1 MTMREFNEM
10 MKVYN
15 VIEFVS
21 SIEGMLILTLI
32 IGTLLYAA
40 SNIRVRISN
49 RVWFFKTKVRLALSH
64 LMYDEP
70 EILKNV
76 IQFAETQING
86 TATVVLR
93 DKHDR
98 LNTFYVVVT
107 TTLDN
112 TPAVVYYNE
121 SYQMLCTHTK
131 GYTSFE
137 TKERY
142 FQWRAFKNLL
152 VKNAPEMEFF
162 IPNNKE
168 GLA

>member
-40 SNIRVRISN
+40 SIIRVRISN
-49 RVWFFKTKVRLALSH
+49 RIWFFKTKVRLALSH

-137 TKERY
+137 SKERY
-142 FQWRAFKNLL
+142 LQWRTFKKLL
-152 VKNAPEMEFF
+152 VKNASEMEYLVT
-162 IPNNKE
+162 NKE

>member
-15 VIEFVS
+15 MVEFIS
-21 SIEGMLILTLI
+21 SVEGMLILTLI
-32 IGTLLYAA
+32 FGTALYIA
-40 SNIRVRISN
+40 SNIRVKISN
-49 RVWFFKTKVRLALSH
+49 RIWFFKTKVRLALSH
-64 LMYDEP
+64 MVYEEP

-93 DKHDR
+93 DKHNK

-131 GYTSFE
+131 RYTSFE

-152 VKNAPEMEFF
+152 VKNASEMEYLVT
-162 IPNNKE
+162 NKE

>member
-1 MTMREFNEM
+1 MTMKEFNEM

-40 SNIRVRISN
+40 SNIRVKISN
-49 RVWFFKTKVRLALSH
+49 KIWFFKTKVKLVLSH
-64 LMYDEP
+64 MVYEEP

-93 DKHDR
+93 DKHNK

-121 SYQMLCTHTK
+121 SFQMLCTHAK
-131 GYTSFE
+131 GYTTFE
-137 TKERY
+137 SKERY
-142 FQWRAFKNLL
+142 LQWRTFKKLL
-152 VKNAPEMEFF
+152 VKNASEMEYLVT
-162 IPNNKE
+162 NKE

>member
-1 MTMREFNEM
+1 MTMRGFNEM

-40 SNIRVRISN
+40 SNIRVKISN
-49 RVWFFKTKVRLALSH
+49 RVWFFKTKVKLVLSH
-64 LMYDEP
+64 MVYEEP

-107 TTLDN
+107 TNHIRCCVPTLKD
-112 TPAVVYYNE
+112 TRH
-121 SYQMLCTHTK
+121 LK
-131 GYTSFE
+131 
-137 TKERY
+137 
-142 FQWRAFKNLL
+142 L
-152 VKNAPEMEFF
+152 KNAISNGERSK
-162 IPNNKE
+162 ICW
-168 GLA
+168 

>member
-21 SIEGMLILTLI
+21 SIEGILILTLI

-40 SNIRVRISN
+40 SNIRVKISN
-49 RVWFFKTKVRLALSH
+49 RIWFFKTKVRLALSH
-64 LMYDEP
+64 MVYEEP

-93 DKHDR
+93 DKHNK

-112 TPAVVYYNE
+112 TPTVVYYNE
-121 SYQMLCTHTK
+121 SFQMLCTHAK
-131 GYTSFE
+131 GYTTFE
-137 TKERY
+137 SKERY
-142 FQWRAFKNLL
+142 LQWRTFKKLL
-152 VKNAPEMEFF
+152 VKNASEMEYLVT
-162 IPNNKE
+162 NKE

>member
-40 SNIRVRISN
+40 SNIRVKISN
-49 RVWFFKTKVRLALSH
+49 RIWFFKTKVRLALSH
-64 LMYDEP
+64 MVYEEP

-93 DKHDR
+93 DKHNK

-121 SYQMLCTHTK
+121 SYQMLCIHAK
-131 GYTSFE
+131 GYTAFE
-137 TKERY
+137 SKERY

-152 VKNAPEMEFF
+152 VKNASEMEYLVT
-162 IPNNKE
+162 NKE

>member
-1 MTMREFNEM
+1 MTMNEFREMIRFYRI
-10 MKVYN
+10 V
-15 VIEFVS
+15 EFIS

-40 SNIRVRISN
+40 SNIRVKISN
-49 RVWFFKTKVRLALSH
+49 RIWFFKTKVRLALSH
-64 LMYDEP
+64 MVYEEP

-93 DKHDR
+93 DKHNK

-121 SYQMLCTHTK
+121 SFQMLCTHAK
-131 GYTSFE
+131 GYTTFE
-137 TKERY
+137 SKERY
-142 FQWRAFKNLL
+142 LQWRTFKKLL
-152 VKNAPEMEFF
+152 VKNASEMEYLVT
-162 IPNNKE
+162 NKE

>member
-1 MTMREFNEM
+1 MTLNEFREM

-15 VIEFVS
+15 AIEFIS
-21 SIEGMLILTLI
+21 SIDGMLILTIVLGTVLYI
-32 IGTLLYAA
+32 I
-40 SNIRVRISN
+40 SKMKSKMSN
-49 RVWFFKTKVRLALSH
+49 RIWFFKTKVKLVLSH
-64 LMYDEP
+64 MVYEEP

-121 SYQMLCTHTK
+121 SFQMLCTHAK
-131 GYTSFE
+131 GYTTFE
-137 TKERY
+137 SKERY
-142 FQWRAFKNLL
+142 LQWRTFKKLL
-152 VKNAPEMEFF
+152 VKNASEMEYLVT
-162 IPNNKE
+162 NNKE

>member
-1 MTMREFNEM
+1 MTMNEFREM

-15 VIEFVS
+15 MVEFIS
-21 SIEGMLILTLI
+21 SVEGMLILTLI
-32 IGTLLYAA
+32 FGTALYTA
-40 SNIRVRISN
+40 SNLKRRISN

-121 SYQMLCTHTK
+121 SFQMLCTHAK
-131 GYTSFE
+131 GYTTFE
-137 TKERY
+137 SKERY
-142 FQWRAFKNLL
+142 LQWRAFKNLL

>member
-21 SIEGMLILTLI
+21 SIEGILILTLI

-40 SNIRVRISN
+40 SNIRVKISN
-49 RVWFFKTKVRLALSH
+49 RIWFFKTKVRLALSH
-64 LMYDEP
+64 MVYEEP

-93 DKHDR
+93 DKHNK

-121 SYQMLCTHTK
+121 SFQMLCTHAK
-131 GYTSFE
+131 GYTTFE
-137 TKERY
+137 SKERY
-142 FQWRAFKNLL
+142 LQWRTFKKLL
-152 VKNAPEMEFF
+152 VKNASEMEYLVT
-162 IPNNKE
+162 NKE